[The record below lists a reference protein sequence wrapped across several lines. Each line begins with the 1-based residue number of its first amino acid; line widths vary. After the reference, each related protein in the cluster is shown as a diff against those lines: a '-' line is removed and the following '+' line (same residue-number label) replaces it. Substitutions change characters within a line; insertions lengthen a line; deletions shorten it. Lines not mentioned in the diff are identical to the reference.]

1 MRSRAGRR
9 VGTGLFIATTLVL
22 IASMT
27 AWACTNLATLNLSEA
42 SGPAG
47 SEIDISGSSFRTA
60 ERGGQAVELHWNG
73 VDGPVLASAT
83 PDATGNIVASLQVP
97 ADATPGYYVIVA
109 TQNSVDDET
118 GEVSA
123 AYGTPARASF
133 LVGDVSPADIPQ
145 PASAGET
152 VVAADTTSTGLLALT
167 ALLALAGIGLFAAGL
182 GLFVR
187 EVRRRGVPAP
197 VEKG

>member
-1 MRSRAGRR
+1 
-9 VGTGLFIATTLVL
+9 
-22 IASMT
+22 MT

-47 SEIDISGSSFRTA
+47 QDVDVTGSSFRTA
-60 ERGGQAVELHWNG
+60 ERGGQEVALHWNA
-73 VDGPVLASAT
+73 VDGPVLATAT
-83 PDATGNIVASLQVP
+83 PDATGNIATSITIP

-109 TQNSVDDET
+109 TQNELDDET
-118 GEVSA
+118 GEVSP

-145 PASAGET
+145 PASAGNA
-152 VVAADTTSTGLLALT
+152 VVAAEGTSGGLLALT

-197 VEKG
+197 VEKKS